1 MNFEVLNTNF
11 FLNALELRGAYGPQ
25 NIPNTNFIIIE
36 IVFGIVWGPQ
46 IIQKKIF
53 FYL

>member
-1 MNFEVLNTNF
+1 MRSSNTYKYKF
-11 FLNALELRGAYGPQ
+11 FLNALEFRGVCGPQ

-46 IIQKKIF
+46 IIQNKNF
-53 FYL
+53 F